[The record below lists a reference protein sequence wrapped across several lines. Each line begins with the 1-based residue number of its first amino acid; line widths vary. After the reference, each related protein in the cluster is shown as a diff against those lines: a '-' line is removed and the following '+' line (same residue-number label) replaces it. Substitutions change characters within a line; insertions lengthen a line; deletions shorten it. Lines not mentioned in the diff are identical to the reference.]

1 MPNLKKKKNNQWA
14 PPPKKSNKGSTK
26 PGKQSKPAAIT
37 PIIEK
42 KKKKSKVEM
51 DPIKLQD
58 QLRLASV
65 EGDVELVKKC
75 IAKGAD
81 VNHVTECGFNILMSV
96 FMSE

>member
-1 MPNLKKKKNNQWA
+1 ME
-14 PPPKKSNKGSTK
+14 
-26 PGKQSKPAAIT
+26 I
-37 PIIEK
+37 
-42 KKKKSKVEM
+42 
-51 DPIKLQD
+51 DPIKLQN